1 MSKNHL
7 SKNTYNLMNR
17 FRSEEIAFDPGP
29 PRLFTPDNVKTF
41 VTTLGTGTPSPNPFR
56 FGPAGAV
63 IVDEFPY
70 LIDAGE
76 GISRSIARA
85 AITHNMRFVD
95 CFAPKKLTR
104 LFLTHLHS
112 DHVVGLPS
120 IILFPW
126 IFGKEEPLEVY
137 GPVGTGKLVEK
148 LLEGYEEDIH
158 ERIHG
163 PERANKTGWDVKVSE
178 FSGPGRI
185 YEDNRVRV
193 EAFTH
198 VHGNLQNFGFR
209 FSTEDRVIVWAG
221 DGRVSEGFRLAS
233 READVLVSELCSLQT
248 FEKAPWG
255 GLSSKEKEEI
265 IWSYHLKP
273 QELARLALEANV
285 KLLVL
290 IHESNYSSPFD
301 QGTLLREIQQF
312 YSGQVISSRDGDF
325 F

>member
-1 MSKNHL
+1 MSKGSHSL
-7 SKNTYNLMNR
+7 KNR
-17 FRSEEIAFDPGP
+17 FASEELTVDPGP
-29 PRLFTPDNVKTF
+29 PRLFTPENVKTF

-76 GISRSIARA
+76 GIMRSIAKA
-85 AITHNMRFVD
+85 TTAHNKRFVD
-95 CFAPKKLTR
+95 CFIPKKLTR

-112 DHVVGLPS
+112 DHVIGLPS
-120 IILFPW
+120 LILFPW

-137 GPVGTGKLVEK
+137 GPEGTVNLVEK
-148 LLEGYEEDIH
+148 LLEAYEKDIH
-158 ERIHG
+158 ERIYG
-163 PERANKTGWDVKVSE
+163 PERANDTGWKVKLNE
-178 FSGPGRI
+178 FSGPGLI
-185 YEDNRVRV
+185 YEDNRIRV
-193 EAFTH
+193 EAFAH
-198 VHGNLQNFGFR
+198 AHGSLQNFGFR

-221 DGRVSEGFRLAS
+221 DGKVSEDFRLAS

-248 FEKAPWG
+248 LEKAPWG
-255 GLSSKEKEEI
+255 GLSSEEKAEI

-285 KLLVL
+285 KQLVL
-290 IHESNYSSPFD
+290 IHESNYSSPFI
-301 QGTLLREIQQF
+301 QETLLEEIKHF
-312 YSGQVISSRDGDF
+312 FPGQVISSRDGDF